1 MQIMNDAAIQTILKY
16 IETSLFEPKYTWSTV
31 YFEER
36 SYARWAATEI
46 LESIMDHPLRSADEI
61 IEEFIFKMMIYSA
74 WTDDSDICF
83 RFSVA
88 KETAENILEIL

>member
-1 MQIMNDAAIQTILKY
+1 MNDTAIQTILKY
-16 IETSLFEPKYTWSTV
+16 VEINLFEPGCTWPTI

-36 SYARWAATEI
+36 SYARWAAIEI
-46 LESIMDHPLRSADEI
+46 LESIMNHPFRSADEI
-61 IEEFIFKMMIYSA
+61 IEEFIFKMIIYSA
-74 WTDDSDICF
+74 WMDNPDICF